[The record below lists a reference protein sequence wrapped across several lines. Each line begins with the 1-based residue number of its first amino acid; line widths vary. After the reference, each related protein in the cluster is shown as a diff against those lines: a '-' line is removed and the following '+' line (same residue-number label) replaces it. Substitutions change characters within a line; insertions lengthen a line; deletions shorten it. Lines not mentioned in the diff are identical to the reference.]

1 MFKRFLKYVEITTK
15 ITSLFAFLNT
25 LLFIIYQK
33 QPVNVPLM
41 TVFFIA
47 MFIFDLTTTAINN
60 YIDSKDYPEMLPIP
74 RKSAFAAIMIML
86 GISTVLG
93 LYLAYKTGIVVLLLG
108 AFCFLLGIFYTFGP
122 IPISRIPLGEAIS
135 GVAYGMFIPFLMLY
149 INNPLNYITLGLSWD
164 TILLQ
169 INVRPFI
176 EFFLFSLV
184 TTFTTANIML
194 ANNTCDIEK
203 DTAVGR
209 LTLAH
214 YIGRKWAVRLYAL
227 LYYGTY
233 VSVALM
239 VIFKIL
245 NPAALI
251 FFLSLPIV
259 VKNIHTFKKEQIK
272 EKTFITSI
280 KNFITINACYAISIL
295 AATIVQG
302 IMA

>member
-1 MFKRFLKYVEITTK
+1 MLKKFLKYVEITTK
-15 ITSLFAFLNT
+15 ITSLYAYLNT
-25 LLFIIYQK
+25 MLFIIYQK
-33 QPVNVPLM
+33 QPVNIKLM
-41 TVFFIA
+41 IVFFIA
-47 MFIFDLTTTAINN
+47 MFLFDLTTTAINN

-74 RKSAFAAIMIML
+74 RKSAFAAIFIML
-86 GISTVLG
+86 GISTLLG
-93 LYLAYKTGIVVLLLG
+93 LYLAFNTGIIVLLLG

-149 INNPLNYITLGLSWD
+149 INNPTHYLTLGLSWE
-164 TILLQ
+164 TISLSV
-169 INVRPFI
+169 NVMPFI
-176 EFFLFSLV
+176 AFFLFSLV

-209 LTLAH
+209 LTLAY

-239 VIFKIL
+239 VIFGFLHPI
-245 NPAALI
+245 ALI
-251 FFLSLPIV
+251 FFLSLPLV

-280 KNFITINACYAISIL
+280 KNFIIINSCYAVSIL
-295 AATIVQG
+295 AAILVQ
-302 IMA
+302 AL

>member
-1 MFKRFLKYVEITTK
+1 MLSSINSSAVTLK
-15 ITSLFAFLNT
+15 
-25 LLFIIYQK
+25 
-33 QPVNVPLM
+33 
-41 TVFFIA
+41 IA
-47 MFIFDLTTTAINN
+47 MFLFDLTTTAINN

-74 RKSAFAAIMIML
+74 RKSAFASIMIML
-86 GISTVLG
+86 GISTLLG

-149 INNPLNYITLGLSWD
+149 INNPSHYLTLGLSWE
-164 TILLQ
+164 TITLSLSVKPL
-169 INVRPFI
+169 IG
-176 EFFLFSLV
+176 FFLFSLV
-184 TTFTTANIML
+184 MTFTTANIML

-203 DTAVGR
+203 DEAVGR

-233 VSVALM
+233 CSVALM
-239 VIFKIL
+239 VIFRFL
-245 NPAALI
+245 SPVALV
-251 FFLSLPIV
+251 FFLSLPLVIR
-259 VKNIHTFKKEQIK
+259 NIHTFKKEQIK

-280 KNFITINACYAISIL
+280 KNFIIINSSYAVSLLL
-295 AATIVQG
+295 ASLIRF
-302 IMA
+302 